1 MTLQDLYSL
10 IREHVSMGYFHNLPQ
25 PYQLNLT
32 TDFEGWRVTRVGEGL
47 HKFSETYLAMFFL
60 ENIKQTN
67 PFEGRKISDSNNIV
81 FFDMIFQAFFNCW
94 HLQSPRLEV
103 ILDML
108 TQSQR
113 CSYWGG
119 ASPTPQ
125 EFGRSVHPIQTRGQ
139 VMPTTLLLA
148 HSDLKT

>member
-1 MTLQDLYSL
+1 
-10 IREHVSMGYFHNLPQ
+10 
-25 PYQLNLT
+25 
-32 TDFEGWRVTRVGEGL
+32 
-47 HKFSETYLAMFFL
+47 MFFL

-119 ASPTPQ
+119 ASPTPPGIWQ
-125 EFGRSVHPIQTRGQ
+125 ISSPYSNQGADYAQHITACPPGFENL
-139 VMPTTLLLA
+139 TTSLI
-148 HSDLKT
+148 STVF